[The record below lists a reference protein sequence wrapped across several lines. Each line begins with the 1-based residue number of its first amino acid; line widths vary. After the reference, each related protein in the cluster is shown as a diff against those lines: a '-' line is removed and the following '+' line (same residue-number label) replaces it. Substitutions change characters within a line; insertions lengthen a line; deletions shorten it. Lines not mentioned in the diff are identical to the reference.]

1 MKHRILTLVVLL
13 AGMLTASA
21 GNVVGPGRYTVKPV
35 ARPEYALTT
44 PASLSSAVT
53 AAGAMV
59 GEKTQVWSLSELSGS
74 VRLFDC
80 SGHAL
85 CASDDGKVR
94 LAENNGSDESQLWTL
109 ENAEGTD
116 TYWII
121 PSNKPELAVVL
132 EGGIDIVL
140 VPRADLG
147 KNPRARW
154 RFARLEGDEARMAE
168 TGERN
173 IWEDET
179 VFAINKEEAVATYM
193 PYSSVAE
200 MLADTGRFAR
210 PWTDPVNSRYSSLNG
225 MWKFNF
231 VEEPS
236 LRPLDFWK
244 AGYDCTGWSDIK
256 VPSCWE
262 MQGWDRPIYAN
273 VEYPFDN
280 TPPVIRARP
289 GFNDGGKNYG
299 TNPVGSYVREFD
311 IPEDWTGRR
320 TILHFDGIYSAA
332 NVWVNGEYAGYTQ
345 GANNVSEF
353 DITALVR
360 KGTNRLAVE
369 VFRWS
374 DGSYL
379 ECQDMFRMSGIFRDV
394 YVYNVP
400 LASVRDHVITSSL
413 SGDFAKAELNVS
425 LSLDN
430 AGATSAGK
438 SLEVVLI
445 DPEGERVASSSV
457 DIKLQPF
464 EKSRLVNVGM
474 PVPDVRL
481 WSAEHPELYTVMVV
495 QKDASGNEEMAFST
509 KYGFRSIEIR
519 NSLLYING
527 RRVFLKGVNRHDTDP
542 VNGRSVTVESMLK
555 DVLLMKRN
563 NINTV
568 RTSHYPNQAKM
579 YAMYDYYG
587 LYVVDEAD
595 LEDHANQSISEL
607 TSWIPAF
614 NDRISRMVKR
624 DRNHPSVIMWSL
636 GNEAGAGSNF
646 EHCYNVA
653 KSLDSRPV
661 HYEGTRVGGLPFGG
675 GAYSDFYS
683 KMYPNMEWMDAYSHG
698 LDKPMFICEYAHAMG
713 NAIGNLDLYWK
724 SIRNSSCIIG
734 GCIWDWVD
742 QAIYEPAEL
751 KAGNYEGRY
760 RTGYDFPGPHQGNF
774 CSNGIVL
781 PDRSEGPKLAEVK
794 AVHQFVDFSLKGIDE
809 GRNAVTVGIVNSY
822 DFTSL
827 AEFDLNYEVL
837 VDGYLRFKGR
847 ELLADIQPGDSVDV
861 VIPLLKVSLKRA
873 RANGEEVCV
882 NCRLVRRNATVYA
895 GAGYEEAAVQYA
907 LTEYACPE
915 LKPVRRT
922 AIGIIEDNDF
932 SKFVNKGVEL
942 VVNRRTSRAVS
953 LKING
958 LEFFAGGN
966 GFEFDNYRYIENDRH
981 NVSPEDG
988 LAAGGNVGYEILDKS
1003 VIKVVTTRPG
1013 TLADREII
1021 YLVRP
1026 ESVDVKVRIIPH
1038 SAGLMRA
1045 GVSCFIPGAFD
1056 NASYYA
1062 KGPWDNYNDRGAS
1075 SFLGRYTSKV
1085 ADMNYPYIRP
1095 QSAANR
1101 EGLRELALTAEDG
1114 SGFVIEALSDCS
1126 FSVCN
1131 HTDLELKTALHQ
1143 WELPETGR
1151 IVLHLD
1157 AAHRGVGNGSCG
1169 YQTGTLEQYCVPE
1182 SEHSI
1187 SFRISRK

>member
-1 MKHRILTLVVLL
+1 MKHRILTLTFML

-21 GNVVGPGRYTVKPV
+21 GIVPGRYTVKPA

-44 PASLSSAVT
+44 PSALSSGVN

-59 GEKTQVWSLSELSGS
+59 GEKTQVWSLSMLSGS

-80 SGHAL
+80 NGYAL
-85 CASDDGKVR
+85 AASENGLVR
-94 LAENNGSDESQLWTL
+94 LAENNGSDESQLWTI
-109 ENAEGTD
+109 ENVAGTD
-116 TYWII
+116 TYFVI
-121 PSNKPELAVVL
+121 PSNKPDLVVAL
-132 EGGIDIVL
+132 EGGTSVVL
-140 VPRADLG
+140 AKRADLQ
-147 KNPRARW
+147 KIPRARW
-154 RFARLEGDEARMAE
+154 RFTPLEEDEARMSE

-193 PYSSVAE
+193 PYSSVSE
-200 MLADTGRFAR
+200 MLADAERFAR
-210 PWTDPVNSRYSSLNG
+210 PWTDPVSSRCSDLNG
-225 MWKFNF
+225 MWKFHF

-236 LRPLDFWK
+236 LRPVDFWK
-244 AGYDCTGWSDIK
+244 ADYDCSGWDEIK

-299 TNPVGSYVREFD
+299 INPVGSYVREFE
-311 IPEDWTGRR
+311 IPEDWAERR

-332 NVWVNGEYAGYTQ
+332 NVWVNGKYAGYTQ

-353 DITALVR
+353 DITALVK
-360 KGTNRLAVE
+360 KGSNRLAVE

-413 SGDFAKAELNVS
+413 SEDLKSAGLNVR

-430 AGATSAGK
+430 AADEPARK
-438 SLEVVLI
+438 SVDVVLL
-445 DPEGERVASSSV
+445 DPEGERIASAAAGVELGPLEKGRIANVAMS
-457 DIKLQPF
+457 
-464 EKSRLVNVGM
+464 
-474 PVPDVRL
+474 VPDVDL

-495 QKDASGNEEMAFST
+495 QKDASGKEEMAFST
-509 KYGFRSIEIR
+509 KYGFRTIEIR

-527 RRVFLKGVNRHDTDP
+527 KRVFLKGVNRHDSDP

-607 TSWIPAF
+607 PSWIPAF
-614 NDRISRMVKR
+614 NDRISRMVRR

-661 HYEGTRVGGLPFGG
+661 HYEGTRVGGLPYGG

-683 KMYPNMEWMDAYSHG
+683 KMYPNMEWMDEYSHG

-742 QAIYEPAEL
+742 QAIYEPSEL
-751 KAGNYEGRY
+751 KTGNHEGRY

-774 CSNGIVL
+774 CSNGVVL

-794 AVHQFVDFSLKGIDE
+794 AVHQFVDFSLKDIDNQ
-809 GRNAVTVGIVNSY
+809 RNCVTVGIVNNY

-827 AEFDLNYEVL
+827 SEFDLRYEIL
-837 VDGYLRFKGR
+837 RDGYVVSTGITP
-847 ELLADIQPGDSVDV
+847 LADVHPGDSADV
-861 VIPLLKVSLKRA
+861 VLPLREVSLKRA
-873 RANGEEVCV
+873 KGQEICL
-882 NCRLVRRNATVYA
+882 NCRLVRRNETVYA
-895 GAGYEEAAVQYA
+895 SAGHEEAAVQFV
-907 LTEYACPE
+907 LTEHVYPE

-922 AIGIIEDNDF
+922 AIGIVSDDSL
-932 SKFVNKGVEL
+932 SKFVNKGVTL
-942 VVNRRTSRAVS
+942 VVDCRTSRAVS
-953 LKING
+953 LTING
-958 LEFFAGGN
+958 LDFFKEGS
-966 GFEFDNYRYIENDRH
+966 GFEFDNYRYIENDRG

-988 LAAGGNVGYEILDKS
+988 LAEDGRVEYEVIDNVL
-1003 VIKVVTTRPG
+1003 IKVVTTRPG
-1013 TLADREII
+1013 ELADREIT
-1021 YLVRP
+1021 YLVGP
-1026 ESVDVKVRIIPH
+1026 ASVDVRVRIIPH
-1038 SAGLMRA
+1038 SSGLMRA
-1045 GVSCFIPGAFD
+1045 GVSCFIPSVYD

-1062 KGPWDNYNDRGAS
+1062 KGPWDNYNDRGSS

-1085 ADMNYPYIRP
+1085 ADMNYPYVRP

-1101 EGLRELALTAEDG
+1101 EGLRELSLTSDDG
-1114 SGFVIEALSDCS
+1114 TGFVIEALSDCS
-1126 FSVCN
+1126 FSLCN
-1131 HTDLELKTALHQ
+1131 HTDLELKNALHQ
-1143 WELPETGR
+1143 WELPETDR

-1157 AAHRGVGNGSCG
+1157 AVHKGVGNGSCG
-1169 YQTGTLEQYCVPE
+1169 YQTGTLEEYCVPE
-1182 SEHSI
+1182 DEHCL